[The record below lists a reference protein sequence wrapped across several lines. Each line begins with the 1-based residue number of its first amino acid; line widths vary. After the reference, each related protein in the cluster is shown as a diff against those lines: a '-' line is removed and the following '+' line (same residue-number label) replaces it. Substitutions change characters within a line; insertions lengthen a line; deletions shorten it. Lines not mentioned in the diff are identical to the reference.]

1 MLGVSFW
8 AFWYTYCLL
17 SKIGSDGCRETRG
30 TGTRET
36 TCKPRQDFNISKGQI
51 FLFLWL
57 CRGHLK
63 RKRWALFVPLKMGQV
78 ASAKKNNGK
87 GKHFLIKSY
96 VLSPHSENSEAFL
109 PLSLVAIL
117 SSSSTIEASSKLQPL
132 HTFFAP
138 NRERKPFSESWSAPL
153 RVGLQNFRFG

>member
-1 MLGVSFW
+1 M
-8 AFWYTYCLL
+8 
-17 SKIGSDGCRETRG
+17 TR
-30 TGTRET
+30 
-36 TCKPRQDFNISKGQI
+36 KPRQDFSVSKWSDFSLLVAVHESHQEKKVGP
-51 FLFLWL
+51 
-57 CRGHLK
+57 
-63 RKRWALFVPLKMGQV
+63 FVPLKMGQV
-78 ASAKKNNGK
+78 ASAFEKNKIIGK

-138 NRERKPFSESWSAPL
+138 NRERKPFSES
-153 RVGLQNFRFG
+153 